1 MPKMDG
7 SGGGCVIYPDHYQL
21 MLEPFCSLW
30 RPAALVAGLAE
41 SARGYA
47 ALAVALLC
55 AWAFWVLRRRFHLI
69 QHSQR
74 EWVKT
79 FDSIEDPILVH
90 DADFRVRR
98 VNQALARRLGRQP
111 WEIVGHF
118 CEAVLSR
125 DHGPWD
131 GCPYCS
137 RKNGASEAADRCFGG
152 YSFVTTSTFAGQD
165 GKAPG
170 TIHIVRDTT
179 ERHVVEEKYRLLFEQ
194 VQEGVF
200 VCSPDGQLLDC
211 NKALV
216 RMLGYSTRD
225 EVLALNLKECYASA
239 EQAAAFLGQMQ
250 SQNFFRNF
258 EVELRRQDGSRLP
271 ALQESFATHDAEG
284 KVDRYQG
291 FFLDISEKK
300 RAEDEMRR
308 RNRELHALNAIA
320 VISTQS
326 FDLDEILNRAL
337 KHTVSLF
344 SAQSGSIY
352 LVDAKPKIR
361 RRAAWGHSGAVDAFA
376 EIEISEEFWLFVV
389 RSRAELFTHRNPSA
403 VPPFVSEMLQANH
416 MNSWMGVILWS
427 KDQPLGAVG
436 IASRDAREFTANDE
450 SLMVAICRQLSTAI
464 EKIRLYEE
472 SCRAYENLQ
481 RAQEQLLQ
489 SEKMSAVGQLISG
502 VAHELN
508 NPLTAILGY
517 AQLLENEG
525 LAAHAQDYVR
535 KLFKQ
540 AQRTH
545 RVVQNLLS
553 FARQHKP
560 EKLEVDLRRVL
571 EETLV
576 LREYDLKLH
585 NIQVTREFERDLP
598 TVIADPHQLEQ
609 VFLNIINNAAD
620 AILDKEKE
628 GRLQVRM
635 FSRGNQVWVEFQD
648 SGPGITD
655 PKRIFDPFYTTKT
668 VGKGTGL
675 GLSICYGIVKEHG
688 GEISA
693 SNAASGGAIIQV
705 SLPACGKARQA
716 VPTAATPARE
726 AVLHGRVLLVEH
738 EQAVLDFEREVLAG
752 AGAEVVAATQ
762 IDEAQSLLK
771 QQQFDGLI
779 VSTGSPGTWNR
790 AELLSWLSRNH
801 PGLEKHV
808 LFIFSGPPPAEL
820 EEAPHP
826 TFILV
831 KPFDIGSLIGATRR
845 LLQKARAAQ
854 AT

>member
-1 MPKMDG
+1 MHPLA
-7 SGGGCVIYPDHYQL
+7 C
-21 MLEPFCSLW
+21 LW
-30 RPAALVAGLAE
+30 RPVMAAPGLFL
-41 SARGYA
+41 SAQGYA
-47 ALAVALLC
+47 ALALGTGC
-55 AWAFWVLRRRFHLI
+55 AYGLWYLRRRYRLI

-90 DADFRVRR
+90 DADFRVSR
-98 VNQALARRLGRQP
+98 VNQALARRLGRRP

-125 DHGPWD
+125 DHGPWQ

-137 RKNGASEAADRCFGG
+137 RKKGAAEAADRCFGG
-152 YSFVTTSTFAGQD
+152 YSFVTTSNFAGQD

-200 VCSPDGQLLDC
+200 VCGPDGQLLDC

-225 EVLALNLKECYASA
+225 EVLALNLRECYASA

-258 EVELRRQDGSRLP
+258 EVELRRKDGSSLP

-284 KVDRYQG
+284 KLDRYQG
-291 FFLDISEKK
+291 FFLDVSEKK
-300 RAEDEMRR
+300 RAEDDMRR

-337 KHTVSLF
+337 KHIVSLF
-344 SAQSGSIY
+344 AAESGSIY
-352 LVDAKPKIR
+352 LVDTKPKLR
-361 RRAAWGHSGAVDAFA
+361 RRAAWGNSPAVDRFA
-376 EIEISEEFWLFVV
+376 EVEVPEDFWLFVV
-389 RSRAELFTHRNPSA
+389 RSRAEFFTHHNLSA
-403 VPPFVSEMLQANH
+403 VPVFVSEMLHANQ
-416 MNSWMGVILWS
+416 MKSWMGVILWS

-436 IASRDAREFTANDE
+436 IASRDAREFSGNDE
-450 SLMVAICRQLSTAI
+450 SLMIAICRQLSTAI

-517 AQLLENEG
+517 AQLLENEA
-525 LAAHAQDYVR
+525 LDAHAQDYVR

-571 EETLV
+571 EETL
-576 LREYDLKLH
+576 
-585 NIQVTREFERDLP
+585 
-598 TVIADPHQLEQ
+598 
-609 VFLNIINNAAD
+609 
-620 AILDKEKE
+620 
-628 GRLQVRM
+628 
-635 FSRGNQVWVEFQD
+635 
-648 SGPGITD
+648 
-655 PKRIFDPFYTTKT
+655 
-668 VGKGTGL
+668 
-675 GLSICYGIVKEHG
+675 
-688 GEISA
+688 
-693 SNAASGGAIIQV
+693 
-705 SLPACGKARQA
+705 
-716 VPTAATPARE
+716 
-726 AVLHGRVLLVEH
+726 
-738 EQAVLDFEREVLAG
+738 
-752 AGAEVVAATQ
+752 
-762 IDEAQSLLK
+762 
-771 QQQFDGLI
+771 
-779 VSTGSPGTWNR
+779 
-790 AELLSWLSRNH
+790 
-801 PGLEKHV
+801 
-808 LFIFSGPPPAEL
+808 
-820 EEAPHP
+820 
-826 TFILV
+826 
-831 KPFDIGSLIGATRR
+831 
-845 LLQKARAAQ
+845 
-854 AT
+854 

>member
-1 MPKMDG
+1 
-7 SGGGCVIYPDHYQL
+7 
-21 MLEPFCSLW
+21 MLDPFCCLLG
-30 RPAALVAGLAE
+30 PVAEVTGLVQTVQA
-41 SARGYA
+41 YV

-55 AWAFWVLRRRFHLI
+55 AYGLWILRNRYLLV
-69 QHSQR
+69 QNSQR

-79 FDSIEDPILVH
+79 FDSIEDAILVH
-90 DADFRVRR
+90 DADFRLRR
-98 VNQALARRLGRQP
+98 VNDALARRLGRTPWDIVNQP
-111 WEIVGHF
+111 
-118 CEAVLSR
+118 CEAVLPR
-125 DHGPWD
+125 HHADWD

-137 RKNGASEAADRCFGG
+137 RKNGPAESADRCFGG
-152 YSFVTTSTFAGQD
+152 YSFVTTSTFAGQN
-165 GKAPG
+165 GSAPG

-179 ERHVVEEKYRLLFEQ
+179 ERHAVEEKYRLLFEQ

-200 VCSPDGQLLDC
+200 VCSPEGRLLDC

-216 RMLGYSTRD
+216 RMLGYSTRE
-225 EVLALNLKECYASA
+225 EVLALNLNDCYASA
-239 EQAAAFLGQMQ
+239 DQAASFLAQMQ
-250 SQNFFRNF
+250 SHNFFRNF
-258 EVELRRQDGSRLP
+258 EVELRKKDGSLLP

-284 KVDRYQG
+284 KLDRYQG
-291 FFLDISEKK
+291 FFLDVSEKK
-300 RAEDEMRR
+300 RAEDDMRR

-337 KHTVSLF
+337 KHIVSLF
-344 SAQSGSIY
+344 AAESGSIY
-352 LVDAKPKIR
+352 LVDTKPKLR
-361 RRAAWGHSGAVDAFA
+361 RRAAWGNSPSVDRFA
-376 EIEISEEFWLFVV
+376 EVEVPEDFWLFVV
-389 RSRAELFTHRNPSA
+389 RSRAEFFTHHNLSA
-403 VPPFVSEMLQANH
+403 VPVFVSEMLHANQ
-416 MNSWMGVILWS
+416 MKSWMGVILWS

-436 IASRDAREFTANDE
+436 IASRDAREFSGNDE
-450 SLMVAICRQLSTAI
+450 SLMIAICRQLSTAI

-517 AQLLENEG
+517 AQLLENEA
-525 LAAHAQDYVR
+525 LDAHAQDYVR

-571 EETLV
+571 EETLL
-576 LREYDLKLH
+576 LREYDLKLN
-585 NIQVTREFERDLP
+585 NIQVVRDFERDLP
-598 TVIADPHQLEQ
+598 AVIADPHQLEQ

-620 AILDKEKE
+620 AILEKEKQ
-628 GRLQVRM
+628 GRLQVRV
-635 FSRGNQVWVEFQD
+635 FSRGQQVCVEFQD
-648 SGPGITD
+648 SGPGISD

-693 SNAASGGAIIQV
+693 FNAADRGAVIQI
-705 SLPACGKARQA
+705 SLPASGKVRQPLA
-716 VPTAATPARE
+716 TPATPARE
-726 AVLHGRVLLVEH
+726 LVLHGRVLLVEH

-752 AGAEVVAATQ
+752 AGAEVVSATK
-762 IDEAQSLLK
+762 IEEAQSLLK

-779 VSTGSPGTWNR
+779 VSAGSPGNWKGD
-790 AELLSWLSRNH
+790 ELLSWLSRNH
-801 PGLEKHV
+801 PGIEKHV
-808 LFIFSGPPPAEL
+808 LFIFSGSAPPDLQPGSS
-820 EEAPHP
+820 PG
-826 TFILV
+826 FLV